1 MSYIKKCYRRPLI
14 FQTLN
19 SAKSNS
25 LRLKYQSCSLY
36 VHCMYTVCTLY
47 VHCTAKGC
55 NNVGIRQILKVF
67 LVGAKFLKSVKK
79 AQPCRAYNFGIEILN
94 SCKVPQ
100 QYKNLDV

>member
-1 MSYIKKCYRRPLI
+1 MEFFLQLWFSMSYIKKCYRRPLI

-19 SAKSNS
+19 SSKSNS
-25 LRLKYQSCSLY
+25 LRLKYQS
-36 VHCMYTVCTLY
+36 CTLY

-94 SCKVPQ
+94 SCKVSQ